1 MHRHARAVRRRC
13 GYGQRLRTRRTVRSR
28 QSATRRPRRA
38 GQAQRPRAAP
48 PLLGQRTGTCG
59 SPGHGTR
66 TRAGTAPAFPPRTP
80 DRPGWPRTSPAGQRP
95 GGGRPYRERVVA
107 GMQGR
112 QLAHNPED
120 VGVAGQPVEQNP
132 GGGERVLR
140 CRPLAGSHTQTVGHN
155 PRQPLPGA
163 RKWAPSSRRSRR
175 PAVKPAGLI
184 VWQAFALKMSELPL
198 RLDAGCS
205 GGIIRFMTDGF
216 VMGPVEGQR
225 VSPAM
230 TLKVGDKNSQ
240 AWSMFEVADI
250 GPGFDVGAHL
260 HRNAEELFYV
270 LEGQLDLLAFEPRFR
285 TPDGWQ
291 SWQSQTGATVARG
304 GPGSMMYVPRGCPH
318 AFANP
323 GPGPARPA

>member
-1 MHRHARAVRRRC
+1 
-13 GYGQRLRTRRTVRSR
+13 
-28 QSATRRPRRA
+28 
-38 GQAQRPRAAP
+38 
-48 PLLGQRTGTCG
+48 
-59 SPGHGTR
+59 
-66 TRAGTAPAFPPRTP
+66 
-80 DRPGWPRTSPAGQRP
+80 
-95 GGGRPYRERVVA
+95 
-107 GMQGR
+107 
-112 QLAHNPED
+112 
-120 VGVAGQPVEQNP
+120 
-132 GGGERVLR
+132 
-140 CRPLAGSHTQTVGHN
+140 
-155 PRQPLPGA
+155 
-163 RKWAPSSRRSRR
+163 
-175 PAVKPAGLI
+175 
-184 VWQAFALKMSELPL
+184 MSELPL

-291 SWQSQTGATVARG
+291 SWESHTGATVARG
-304 GPGSMMYVPRGCPH
+304 GPGSMMYVPRGCPD

-323 GPGPARPA
+323 GPGPARMIFLVSPSGHEHYQKELAELVASTAGPLAAAIAELRARHDIEQLTPQVIPGRP